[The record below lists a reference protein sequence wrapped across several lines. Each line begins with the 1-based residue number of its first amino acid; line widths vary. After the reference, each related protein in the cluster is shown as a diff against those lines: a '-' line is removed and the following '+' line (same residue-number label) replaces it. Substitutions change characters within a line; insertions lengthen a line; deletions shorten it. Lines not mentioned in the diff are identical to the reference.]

1 MKKQHLQIL
10 LKLIVL
16 SSVIFI
22 IIYTFILIDI
32 PEKFNKGYEIG
43 LLLFNLSFSIISAF
57 IFYLLIDYYPKRIRK
72 KELLSSLEI
81 YITRIEETYNTILK
95 NLDYSGL
102 NIDTLTYDKCS
113 KEVLKKVMAN
123 TNPDFRTDVNS
134 LTKEKLSITELINRQ
149 KGYVENQIAELEK
162 HIDFISTDLYKE
174 LVNLKAIDLT
184 LIFRAGTAMLK
195 RVNAP
200 NNDFG
205 IFSDQLFDYIIKVRN
220 IRKEWNNNGKN

>member
-1 MKKQHLQIL
+1 MKNKHLKIL
-10 LKLIVL
+10 LKTIVFL
-16 SSVIFI
+16 SAIFI
-22 IIYTFILIDI
+22 IVYTFFLIDI

-43 LLLFNLSFSIISAF
+43 LLLFNLSFTIISAF
-57 IFYLLIDYYPKRIRK
+57 IFYLLIDYYPKKIRK

-81 YITRIEETYNTILK
+81 HITRIEETYNTILK

-102 NIDTLTYDKCS
+102 DIDILTYDKCS
-113 KEVLKKVMAN
+113 NEVLKKVMAN

-162 HIDFISTDLYKE
+162 HIDFISTDLYKQ

-195 RVNAP
+195 RINAP
-200 NNDFG
+200 NQDLG
-205 IFSDQLFDYIIKVRN
+205 IFSDQLFDYIIKVRS
-220 IRKEWNNNGKN
+220 IREEWNKNEKN

>member
-1 MKKQHLQIL
+1 MKNKHLKIL
-10 LKLIVL
+10 LKTIVFL
-16 SSVIFI
+16 SAIFI
-22 IIYTFILIDI
+22 IVYTFFLIDI

-43 LLLFNLSFSIISAF
+43 LLLFNLSFTIISAF
-57 IFYLLIDYYPKRIRK
+57 IFYLLIDYYPKKIRK

-81 YITRIEETYNTILK
+81 HITRIEETYNTILK

-102 NIDTLTYDKCS
+102 DIDILTYDKCS
-113 KEVLKKVMAN
+113 NEVLKKVMAN

-195 RVNAP
+195 RINAP
-200 NNDFG
+200 NQDLG
-205 IFSDQLFDYIIKVRN
+205 IFSDQLFDYIIKVRS
-220 IRKEWNNNGKN
+220 IREEWNKNEKN